1 MSITLTERA
10 AEEVQKAREANKLDA
25 TMHLRIGVRGGGCS
39 GFDYSMHFDNAFDE
53 AQDTRYDCHGVQV
66 VVDRKS
72 ALYLEGLT
80 VDWFESL
87 EKRGFKFENPNA
99 TKTCGC
105 GNSFSV

>member
-1 MSITLTERA
+1 MSITLTQRA

-25 TMHLRIGVRGGGCS
+25 SMHLRIGVRGGGCS
-39 GFDYSMHFDNAFDE
+39 GFDYSMQFDNAFDE
-53 AQDTRYDCHGVQV
+53 VQDTKYDCHGVAV

-87 EKRGFKFENPNA
+87 EQRGFKFENPNA
-99 TKTCGC
+99 KKTCGC